1 MLKNID
7 KNLLLNIINSNEFKG
22 WLLSRRWFGDK
33 YSLSDLRFEVSFNYF
48 EIVAERIFLTIID
61 INTTDYS
68 KSYFLPLVYYR
79 KIKDILEPN
88 ETNRENMVKLTENT
102 FTKKIV
108 LNIDN
113 IDKIFTFNLVEAEYC
128 IFFWRKILF
137 EKSITEKFPS
147 LSLDLT
153 LNTQQFEDKVNMEKV
168 QNLVEASLY
177 SDRYE
182 LSIEQLG
189 KGNTTNILF
198 MLKLENRKTP
208 EKKPITYVLKSYK
221 DYMESIEPAI
231 LEVLVKNN
239 FPNTPKIY
247 GKIKIKG
254 LDIIGIIEHVHNR
267 GNLGDIYWTEVN
279 EMVNEVFKNIKNF
292 PEFKDKI
299 EISSVFKKYF
309 METLQASE
317 KIGEY
322 INNLH
327 SSLILKDDSNYNLE
341 TVDSDIYLKNYS
353 ENLNEMISEIQK
365 NLREHAEKGFY
376 NLPKINSILIDIK
389 DIIEKFRHE
398 FKDTIIKIQ
407 PVHQDLHM
415 EQILYEKSN
424 GDFQFY
430 FIDFEG
436 DPQLSIEEKKG
447 KFPIE
452 KDISSFLRSLSYIK
466 FNTFLEFIEK
476 KIIKPTKIEVA
487 EEILYSIFFRKA
499 AISKNKILDVV
510 LSALNVW
517 EEKLMAKFLKIL
529 KPNIILTNFFT
540 IQRALYELHYEI
552 LFRPGK
558 IIVPIL
564 GLKEIIDKYS

>member
-33 YSLSDLRFEVSFNYF
+33 YSLSNLQFEVSFNYF

-61 INTTDYS
+61 INTNDYS

-79 KIKDILEPN
+79 KIKDIIEPN
-88 ETNRENMVKLTENT
+88 ETNRKNMVKLTENT

-113 IDKIFTFNLVEAEYC
+113 IDKVFTFNLVEAEYC
-128 IFFWRKILF
+128 TFFWRKILF
-137 EKSITEKFPS
+137 EKSITEQFPS

-153 LNTQQFEDKVNMEKV
+153 LNTQQFEDEINMEKV
-168 QNLVEASLY
+168 QNLIEASLY
-177 SDRYE
+177 PERYE

-198 MLKLENRKTP
+198 MLKLENKKTP
-208 EKKPITYVLKSYK
+208 EKEPITYVLKSYK
-221 DYMESIEPAI
+221 VYIESIEPAI
-231 LEVLVKNN
+231 LEVLVKNS

-254 LDIIGIIEHVHNR
+254 LDIIGIIENVHNR

-279 EMVNEVFKNIKNF
+279 EMVNEVFKNIKDF

-299 EISSVFKKYF
+299 EISTVIKKYF
-309 METLQASE
+309 METLHASE

-327 SSLILKDDSNYNLE
+327 NSLIIKDDSNYNLE
-341 TVDSDIYLKNYS
+341 TVDSDSYLKNYS
-353 ENLNEMISEIQK
+353 ENLNSMISEIQK

-389 DIIEKFRHE
+389 DVIEKFRHE
-398 FKDTIIKIQ
+398 FKDPMIKIQ

-424 GDFQFY
+424 GEYQFY

-476 KIIKPTKIEVA
+476 KIIKPNKIEVA

-499 AISKNKILDVV
+499 AISKNKTLDVV